1 MEFIDNPAVSPFYSF
16 DPLQGTEV
24 VEFIGLVNDCH
35 KGIDQLGQI
44 EEKCPVISAK
54 LSEQGAIFSQGRQ
67 DVAWDD
73 ATLVFVALRG
83 TQPDGSPSE
92 PLERGI
98 STERLGRFPTNEG
111 NSIGYLR
118 THLIPESTNDGGME
132 LLTQLDAGLREE
144 SLGHSNLSIGFGGMI
159 LHGWLT
165 AQDVSNLR
173 SYLEKSIW
181 KVDKNEPLD
190 GGVLE
195 IVRHLLIVLKSAE
208 KRNLGILMRR
218 H

>member
-1 MEFIDNPAVSPFYSF
+1 MELIDSTSVSPFYTF
-16 DPLQGTEV
+16 DPLKGNEV
-24 VEFIGLVNDCH
+24 SEFIELLNDCYN
-35 KGIDQLGQI
+35 GVDQLDQI
-44 EEKCPVISAK
+44 DDVCPSISAK
-54 LSEQGAIFSQGRQ
+54 LSDQGAVFSKGRQ

-83 TQPDGSPSE
+83 TEPDGSPSE

-98 STERLGRFPTNEG
+98 SIERLGRFPTHEG

-118 THLIPESTNDGGME
+118 NHMIPEAPNDDGIK

-144 SLGHSNLSIGFGGMI
+144 SVGHSHLSIGFGGMT

-208 KRNLGILMRR
+208 KRELGIMMRR

>member
-1 MEFIDNPAVSPFYSF
+1 M
-16 DPLQGTEV
+16 T
-24 VEFIGLVNDCH
+24 
-35 KGIDQLGQI
+35 
-44 EEKCPVISAK
+44 
-54 LSEQGAIFSQGRQ
+54 
-67 DVAWDD
+67 
-73 ATLVFVALRG
+73 
-83 TQPDGSPSE
+83 
-92 PLERGI
+92 
-98 STERLGRFPTNEG
+98 
-111 NSIGYLR
+111 
-118 THLIPESTNDGGME
+118 
-132 LLTQLDAGLREE
+132 
-144 SLGHSNLSIGFGGMI
+144 

-208 KRNLGILMRR
+208 KRGLGIMMRR

>member
-1 MEFIDNPAVSPFYSF
+1 M
-16 DPLQGTEV
+16 
-24 VEFIGLVNDCH
+24 
-35 KGIDQLGQI
+35 
-44 EEKCPVISAK
+44 
-54 LSEQGAIFSQGRQ
+54 
-67 DVAWDD
+67 
-73 ATLVFVALRG
+73 
-83 TQPDGSPSE
+83 
-92 PLERGI
+92 
-98 STERLGRFPTNEG
+98 
-111 NSIGYLR
+111 
-118 THLIPESTNDGGME
+118 IPESPNDEGMK

-144 SLGHSNLSIGFGGMI
+144 SLGHSHLSIGFGGMT

-195 IVRHLLIVLKSAE
+195 IVRHFLIVLKSAE
-208 KRNLGILMRR
+208 KRGLGILMRR